1 MGGTLFDIGTAWACL
16 LVGALG
22 PFVALGTAAL
32 LRTLGIDDPKVVPL
46 ALGPGVV
53 GAVLT
58 GFIEWGTPTGGYIGL
73 EGDYAV
79 GVGTITPWWQLAGVV
94 ATMLVA
100 GVPAL
105 IMCLVFEKFGGLRV
119 PEQAE
124 VDGLDVTTWGVSN
137 FADDLESADAGP
149 AGTGAARPS
158 DGVPV

>member
-1 MGGTLFDIGTAWACL
+1 
-16 LVGALG
+16 
-22 PFVALGTAAL
+22 
-32 LRTLGIDDPKVVPL
+32 
-46 ALGPGVV
+46 
-53 GAVLT
+53 
-58 GFIEWGTPTGGYIGL
+58 
-73 EGDYAV
+73 
-79 GVGTITPWWQLAGVV
+79 
-94 ATMLVA
+94 MLVA

-124 VDGLDVTTWGVSN
+124 VDGLDITTWGVSN